1 MASTRSPTLVEA
13 RLPLVPRYRQRV
25 AEVPGHLANPVW
37 VDDPDFDIAYHVRR
51 NGLPR
56 PGTEAQLLDLVSRLT
71 SRPLDRTRPLW
82 EMYLVEG
89 LSGGRVAV
97 VTKTHPALVDGLSA
111 IDIGQVLLDV
121 EPDAPAPE
129 PGDVAPAARR
139 RTARS
144 WCGRR
149 STSTPGGRRRSW
161 TPPAARSPT
170 SGRPRPGSPAWP
182 ADCSGRP
189 GRRCS
194 PAPHSPL
201 NAPVGRQRRVAVARA
216 ELDDIKKIRKA
227 HGGTVNDVLLTVVTG
242 ALREWLLSRGE
253 PVVAGTSVRAL
264 VPVSMQDEDAVAG
277 NRVSSYLVD
286 LPVGEPNPRVRLA
299 RLSYAMRG
307 IAQHGQSVGADSL
320 IALTGFAPPTLHA
333 LGARAARGLSRR
345 LFNLVVTNVPG
356 PQFPLYAGGSRMLE
370 VFPVVPLARGQG
382 LSIGMTSYDGRVY
395 FGLNADRDSVGRRRR
410 PGRSHRAG
418 GRRAGGD
425 GRLIAPDRV
434 TVALHRRR
442 ERAGCAS
449 TCLPRRAC
457 CGPSWTTAC
466 CPVRTRSSPS
476 RRSCASSTSSATP
489 TPTPR
494 SSSTRRCWPPR
505 GRACG

>member
-1 MASTRSPTLVEA
+1 MVERLTRLDASFLYLEEPDTPMHVGGVLILEAPPGGVDALAALVEA

-37 VDDPDFDIAYHVRR
+37 VDDPEFDIAYHVRR

-56 PGTEAQLLDLVSRLT
+56 PGTEAQLLDLVSRLA

-89 LSGGRVAV
+89 LPHGRVAV

-121 EPDAPAPE
+121 EPDAPTPE
-129 PGDVAPAARR
+129 AGNWRPQRPPNGAQLVWQALDEYVRRPSAIVDTARGAVTDVRSTAARLTGVAGGLL
-139 RTARS
+139 RTARKTMLS
-144 WCGRR
+144 
-149 STSTPGGRRRSW
+149 
-161 TPPAARSPT
+161 
-170 SGRPRPGSPAWP
+170 
-182 ADCSGRP
+182 
-189 GRRCS
+189 
-194 PAPHSPL
+194 APHSPL

-216 ELDDIKKIRKA
+216 ELDQLKKIRRA

-253 PVVAGTSVRAL
+253 PVVGGTSVRAL

-299 RLSYAMRG
+299 RLSYAMGG

-356 PQFPLYAGGSRMLE
+356 PQFPLYAAGSRMLE

-395 FGLNADRDSVGRRRR
+395 FGLNADRDSVGDVDVLADLIEQEV
-410 PGRSHRAG
+410 GELVETAG
-418 GRRAGGD
+418 
-425 GRLIAPDRV
+425 
-434 TVALHRRR
+434 
-442 ERAGCAS
+442 
-449 TCLPRRAC
+449 
-457 CGPSWTTAC
+457 
-466 CPVRTRSSPS
+466 
-476 RRSCASSTSSATP
+476 
-489 TPTPR
+489 
-494 SSSTRRCWPPR
+494 
-505 GRACG
+505 

>member
-1 MASTRSPTLVEA
+1 MVERLTRLDASFLYLEEPDTPMHVGGVLILEAPPGGVDALAELVEA

-37 VDDPDFDIAYHVRR
+37 VDDPEFDIAYHLRR

-56 PGTEAQLLDLVSRLT
+56 PGTEAQLLDLVSRLA
-71 SRPLDRTRPLW
+71 SRPLHRRRPLW
-82 EMYLVEG
+82 EMYLVDG
-89 LSGGRVAV
+89 LSHGRVAV
-97 VTKTHPALVDGLSA
+97 ITKTHPALVDGLSA

-121 EPDAPAPE
+121 EPDVPAPE
-129 PGDVAPAARR
+129 PAEWRPERPPSGTQLLWEALDEYARRPSAIVDTARGAVTDVRSTAARLTGVAGGLL
-139 RTARS
+139 RTAR
-144 WCGRR
+144 
-149 STSTPGGRRRSW
+149 TTLL
-161 TPPAARSPT
+161 
-170 SGRPRPGSPAWP
+170 
-182 ADCSGRP
+182 
-189 GRRCS
+189 
-194 PAPHSPL
+194 PAPHTPL
-201 NAPVGRQRRVAVARA
+201 NTTVGRQRRVAVARA
-216 ELDDIKKIRKA
+216 ELDDIKKVRKA
-227 HGGTVNDVLLTVVTG
+227 YGGTVNDVLLTVVAG

-356 PQFPLYAGGSRMLE
+356 PQFPLYAAGSKMLE

-382 LSIGMTSYDGRVY
+382 LSIGMTSYDGRVF
-395 FGLNADRDSVGRRRR
+395 FGLNADRDSVGDVDVL
-410 PGRSHRAG
+410 A
-418 GRRAGGD
+418 D
-425 GRLIAPDRV
+425 LIEQE
-434 TVALHRRR
+434 VAELV
-442 ERAGCAS
+442 E
-449 TCLPRRAC
+449 
-457 CGPSWTTAC
+457 
-466 CPVRTRSSPS
+466 
-476 RRSCASSTSSATP
+476 AT
-489 TPTPR
+489 
-494 SSSTRRCWPPR
+494 
-505 GRACG
+505 G